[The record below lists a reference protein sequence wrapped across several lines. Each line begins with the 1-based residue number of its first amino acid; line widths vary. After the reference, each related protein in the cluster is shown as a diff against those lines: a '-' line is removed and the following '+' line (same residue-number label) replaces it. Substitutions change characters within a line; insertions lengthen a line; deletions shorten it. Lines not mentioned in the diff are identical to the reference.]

1 MNNLEELTLKIKN
14 IIESER
20 AIHPED
26 IQYLNASHSA
36 LVAQIISSYN
46 LKPSSEKMPQ
56 ADMVVLGAPT
66 GAGKD
71 TLVRKIIMDKII
83 DKDFNSSQDF
93 GILHHAEGIDLVP
106 SSIELAVMEMKLLS
120 VYIGREKILNTYL
133 EMIKTQYDYIIIDC
147 KPSLDIITLNALT
160 AANGVLIPVQAQY
173 YSAKGLEQLL
183 NTIHQVITGGL
194 NSSLTVDGI
203 LFTMTNDRTNNFRQ
217 IREIVRDTYGKTIHI
232 FSSYIPRAVSAE
244 EAPAAGMSIYQY
256 DQEGTVSKAYLDFT
270 CEFNDLSET

>member
-1 MNNLEELTLKIKN
+1 MSRIIAIANQKGGVGKTTTSINLGIGL
-14 IIESER
+14 SR
-20 AIHPED
+20 
-26 IQYLNASHSA
+26 
-36 LVAQIISSYN
+36 
-46 LKPSSEKMPQ
+46 
-56 ADMVVLGAPT
+56 
-66 GAGKD
+66 AGKRVC
-71 TLVRKIIMDKII
+71 LVDLDPQGNATQGLGYDPDELDCSITTIMDKII
-83 DKDFNSSQDF
+83 DKDFNISQDF

-203 LFTMTNDRTNNFRQ
+203 LFTMTNDR
-217 IREIVRDTYGKTIHI
+217 DTYGKTIHI

>member
-1 MNNLEELTLKIKN
+1 
-14 IIESER
+14 
-20 AIHPED
+20 
-26 IQYLNASHSA
+26 
-36 LVAQIISSYN
+36 
-46 LKPSSEKMPQ
+46 
-56 ADMVVLGAPT
+56 
-66 GAGKD
+66 
-71 TLVRKIIMDKII
+71 
-83 DKDFNSSQDF
+83 
-93 GILHHAEGIDLVP
+93 
-106 SSIELAVMEMKLLS
+106 MEMKLLS

>member
-1 MNNLEELTLKIKN
+1 MSRIIAIANQKGGVGKTTTSINLGIGL
-14 IIESER
+14 SR
-20 AIHPED
+20 
-26 IQYLNASHSA
+26 
-36 LVAQIISSYN
+36 
-46 LKPSSEKMPQ
+46 
-56 ADMVVLGAPT
+56 
-66 GAGKD
+66 AGKRVC
-71 TLVRKIIMDKII
+71 LVDLDPQGNATQGLGYDPDELDCSITTIMDKII

-256 DQEGTVSKAYLDFT
+256 DQEGTVSKAYSDFT
-270 CEFNDLSET
+270 CEFIMQEEQIYG